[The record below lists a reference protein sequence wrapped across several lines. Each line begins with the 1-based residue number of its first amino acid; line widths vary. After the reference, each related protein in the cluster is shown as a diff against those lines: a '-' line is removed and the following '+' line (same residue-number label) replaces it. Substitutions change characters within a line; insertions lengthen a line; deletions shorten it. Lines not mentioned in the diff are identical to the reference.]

1 MSQGPFARLG
11 LSRLWIVLAAVGG
24 ILLLGDLNRRMA
36 DARRLER
43 DAAVLQTETTAL
55 ETQQAELQA
64 DLAGAGSDAQVE
76 EWARNQARMVRDG
89 ERLVIPLPAA
99 GVVTPTPQSAP
110 PRPELPGS
118 LQVWWALLFGS

>member
-1 MSQGPFARLG
+1 MTQGPFAKLG

-43 DAAVLQTETTAL
+43 DAVVLQTETTAL
-55 ETQQAELQA
+55 ETQQADLLA
-64 DLAGAGSDAQVE
+64 DLAGAGSDAQIE

-99 GVVTPTPQSAP
+99 GAVTPTPQAAP
-110 PRPELPGS
+110 PRPGLPGS
-118 LQVWWALLFGS
+118 VQVWWALLFGS

>member
-1 MSQGPFARLG
+1 MSQGPFAKLG

-43 DAAVLQTETTAL
+43 DTVVLQTETSAL

-64 DLAGAGSDAQVE
+64 GLAGAGSDAQVE

-89 ERLVIPLPAA
+89 ELLVIPLPAA
-99 GVVTPTPQSAP
+99 GVFTPTPQ
-110 PRPELPGS
+110 PRRR
-118 LQVWWALLFGS
+118 

>member
-1 MSQGPFARLG
+1 MSQGPFAKLG

-43 DAAVLQTETTAL
+43 DTVVLQTETSAL
-55 ETQQAELQA
+55 ETQQAELHA
-64 DLAGAGSDAQVE
+64 GLAVAGSDAQVE

-89 ERLVIPLPAA
+89 EMLVIPLPAA
-99 GVVTPTPQSAP
+99 DVVTPTPQAAP
-110 PRPELPGS
+110 PRPDLPGS

>member
-1 MSQGPFARLG
+1 MTQGPFARLG

-55 ETQQAELQA
+55 ETQHAELGD

-89 ERLVIPLPAA
+89 EKLVIPLPAA
-99 GVVTPTPQSAP
+99 GVVTPTPQAAP
-110 PRPELPGS
+110 PRPGLPGS
-118 LQVWWALLFGS
+118 LQVWWALLFGG